1 MNAHH
6 GLLPARSAMRQ
17 FGVNALGAVA
27 VVCAAMVLLPAAS
40 KAGGPPEG
48 TFATGGDDAGSRES
62 RTAPFPCHRGRAKP
76 HHGEE
81 HFDPAIARQNRI
93 EVVE

>member
-48 TFATGGDDAGSRES
+48 TFATGGDDAGFPRIENSTFPLPPRES
-62 RTAPFPCHRGRAKP
+62 ETSPWRGTL
-76 HHGEE
+76 
-81 HFDPAIARQNRI
+81 
-93 EVVE
+93 